1 MILTLSVFTI
11 LVRISGF
18 RANLVYFTVSLQ
30 MQPKNSVT
38 GNSDRQ
44 NFVLC
49 NTFCQWRVVTYL
61 SVMAIAFWGVAN
73 PPAAAESEL
82 PPAIFPEPQMPFVEV
97 PPLQQKPRVNNSV
110 IEFGQP
116 LPKVRPRSN
125 NSQMPLQTLP
135 SSLNSLEVNNV
146 PGSGTIA
153 NENATPEKPAA
164 QAERRRRRR
173 VSRNASKKRRQ
184 SVRRSRR
191 FQDSSV
197 QKRKR

>member
-1 MILTLSVFTI
+1 MSPK
-11 LVRISGF
+11 
-18 RANLVYFTVSLQ
+18 NLVTS
-30 MQPKNSVT
+30 
-38 GNSDRQ
+38 NSDRQ

-49 NTFCQWRVVTYL
+49 NTFCRWRVVTYL

-82 PPAIFPEPQMPFVEV
+82 PPAIFPGQQMPFVEV
-97 PPLQQKPRVNNSV
+97 PSLQKKPRVNNSV

-125 NSQMPLQTLP
+125 NSQMPLQKLP
-135 SSLNSLEVNNV
+135 NSLNSLEVNNV

-173 VSRNASKKRRQ
+173 VRNASKKRRQ